1 MFATCPESLTSIGSY
16 AFRSCTSLEELTL
29 PEGLTSIGDFAFQSC
44 FSLEELT
51 LPESLAELGKYA
63 FDRCDSITLIVHR
76 GSRAEELCREQGLE
90 FIYSDS
96 LD

>member
-29 PEGLTSIGDFAFQSC
+29 PEGLTSIGAYAFRRC
-44 FSLEELT
+44 RSLTELM
-51 LPESLAELGKYA
+51 LPDSLADLGQDAFLGCESL
-63 FDRCDSITLIVHR
+63 TLIVHR